1 MYTMKMIFSSFLI
14 GLFCLVYSAAS
25 FAQSC
30 PGCLDTSF
38 NGSGTQLI
46 VTAGSGSTIQ
56 RDGIVQSDGKLVSLI
71 DNSTTQATLVRL
83 NTDGSLD
90 TAFGNGGIV
99 TTNWHFANALPYGF
113 AFGLTTQ
120 IVSGEERIVVV
131 GSWVVPG
138 KRKNT
143 TETDLRV
150 DRYLSSGARDTSFG
164 TNGSVILN
172 KPYGLAVA
180 VQPLDNKI
188 ITVGDL
194 KGVVRLNPNGTLDT
208 SFGQNHDGVAGA
220 GQSGWSIKATID
232 GKIIIGGDSADKTSD
247 LMCVSRLN
255 TNGSVDTSFGSGGR
269 STANFFGS
277 GSFGRAFR
285 VDLDPFGNIILGGI
299 ARTKGASAVDNSYAA
314 ARFTANGQLDTT
326 FNGTGMVSYHF
337 PGVNG
342 NGRSVVAQPDGNILL
357 TGSEGPSG
365 SGDYGM
371 IRYNYNGSL
380 DQTFGTNGIVATNID
395 GDDFSYTVRL
405 WSDPACSCDKI
416 VMFGGSKTGASFA
429 RYLTR

>member
-1 MYTMKMIFSSFLI
+1 
-14 GLFCLVYSAAS
+14 
-25 FAQSC
+25 
-30 PGCLDTSF
+30 
-38 NGSGTQLI
+38 
-46 VTAGSGSTIQ
+46 
-56 RDGIVQSDGKLVSLI
+56 
-71 DNSTTQATLVRL
+71 
-83 NTDGSLD
+83 
-90 TAFGNGGIV
+90 
-99 TTNWHFANALPYGF
+99 
-113 AFGLTTQ
+113 
-120 IVSGEERIVVV
+120 
-131 GSWVVPG
+131 
-138 KRKNT
+138 
-143 TETDLRV
+143 
-150 DRYLSSGARDTSFG
+150 
-164 TNGSVILN
+164 
-172 KPYGLAVA
+172 
-180 VQPLDNKI
+180 
-188 ITVGDL
+188 
-194 KGVVRLNPNGTLDT
+194 
-208 SFGQNHDGVAGA
+208 
-220 GQSGWSIKATID
+220 
-232 GKIIIGGDSADKTSD
+232 
-247 LMCVSRLN
+247 MCVSRLN